1 MAINPRKIKK
11 KSIADLMPVVKQG
24 DILSQRAA
32 KVNRPKSSGTYS
44 GYGNRTS
51 SAAYGNVPAKTA
63 RQYDTQIGP
72 QKPTSSGTYSGYGNG
87 TSSADYGYKAKSAA
101 PAGGTGPKKKKGAT
115 TSAAPAG
122 GTGAKPKRKS
132 HFQRRQAE
140 RYAIGS
146 SGKSL

>member
-32 KVNRPKSSGTYS
+32 KVNRPTSSGKYS

-51 SAAYGNVPAKTA
+51 SA
-63 RQYDTQIGP
+63 
-72 QKPTSSGTYSGYGNG
+72 S
-87 TSSADYGYKAKSAA
+87 YGYTPTGSKKPIMPSVSMAGGGVNRPEVKKTGVNQIAMDQSNAAAKAK
-101 PAGGTGPKKKKGAT
+101 KKAGAT
-115 TSAAPAG
+115 TSAAPA
-122 GTGAKPKRKS
+122 KPKKS
-132 HFQRRQAE
+132 WFQRRQAE